1 LVSKKSPLTRLVPF
15 EHKIRGQAAP
25 EGAQTLQEVVAA
37 GFSSERKLPRPLD
50 ADFHLVARTQSER
63 FRDNGGNT
71 YGEAVA
77 PFGDLHGSAPW
88 IYSIGI
94 VYPSPNPVNVAAR
107 ASRLTP
113 AWRRAPNRPA
123 NGRQE
128 RRGNMNLSAA
138 APVTAGAISARIDRL
153 PATRTMWTMIALL
166 GFGMFFE
173 LYDLLFTAYVAPS
186 LVKSGVLTAKTAG
199 LFGTTGVAS
208 FIAALF
214 TGLFIGTILCGFLAD
229 RYGRRA
235 IFTWSLIW
243 YSAANIMVSVQTDAF
258 GLNLWRLVSGI
269 GLGVEMV
276 TIGAYLSELAPKG
289 FRGRAFAVN
298 QAIGFTCVPIISF
311 LAWLLVPTA
320 PFGVEGWRWVV
331 LIGALA
337 APIVVFLRRG
347 LPESPRWLAKHGRLA
362 EADRVLSAIEA
373 KVAAEYGR
381 PLPPPGPGEPVA
393 PASRFLDLWLP
404 GIRGRVILMSI
415 FNIFQT
421 VGFYGFSNWVPSL
434 LVKQGITVS
443 TSLGYTTVI
452 ALAAPVGPL
461 IGFFLGDRFERKWII
476 VAAAFVILVAGLVFG
491 QASTAALIIAMGVML
506 TLGNNIMSYSFHAYQ
521 QELFPTGIR
530 ARAAG
535 FVYSWSRLSVIFSS
549 FVIAFV
555 LDAFGAPG
563 VFVFIAAAMAVV
575 MATIG
580 IFGPR
585 TTNLALEEIAR

>member
-1 LVSKKSPLTRLVPF
+1 MNDS
-15 EHKIRGQAAP
+15 G
-25 EGAQTLQEVVAA
+25 GA
-37 GFSSERKLPRPLD
+37 R
-50 ADFHLVARTQSER
+50 
-63 FRDNGGNT
+63 
-71 YGEAVA
+71 
-77 PFGDLHGSAPW
+77 
-88 IYSIGI
+88 
-94 VYPSPNPVNVAAR
+94 
-107 ASRLTP
+107 
-113 AWRRAPNRPA
+113 
-123 NGRQE
+123 
-128 RRGNMNLSAA
+128 LSA
-138 APVTAGAISARIDRL
+138 GSISARIDRL
-153 PATRTMWTMIALL
+153 PATRTIWTYIVLL

-186 LVKSGVLTAKTAG
+186 LVKSGVLTARTAG

-235 IFTWSLIW
+235 IFTWSLLW
-243 YSAANIMVSVQTDAF
+243 YSAANIMVALQTDAF

-269 GLGVEMV
+269 GLGVEIV
-276 TIGAYLSELAPKG
+276 TIGTYLSELAPKG
-289 FRGRAFAVN
+289 IRGRAFAVN
-298 QAIGFTCVPIISF
+298 QAIGFVCVPVASF
-311 LAWLLVPTA
+311 LAFVLVPAA
-320 PFGVEGWRWVV
+320 PFGIEGWRWVV

-337 APIVVFLRRG
+337 APVIVFLRRG

-373 KVAAEYGR
+373 KVAAEYGK
-381 PLPPPGPGEPVA
+381 PLPPPGPEEPVA
-393 PASRFLDLWLP
+393 PASGFMDLWAP
-404 GIRGRVILMSI
+404 GVRGRVILMSV

-421 VGFYGFSNWVPSL
+421 IGFYGFSNWVPSL

-443 TSLGYTTVI
+443 TSLGYTTLI

-476 VAAAFVILVAGLVFG
+476 VAAAGLILVCGLVFG
-491 QASTAALIIAMGVML
+491 QTREAAIIIAMGVAL

-549 FVIAFV
+549 FIIAFI
-555 LDAFGAPG
+555 LDEFGALG
-563 VFVFIAAAMAVV
+563 VFVFIAAAMAIV

-585 TTNLALEEIAR
+585 TTNLSLEKIAH

>member
-1 LVSKKSPLTRLVPF
+1 MNDP
-15 EHKIRGQAAP
+15 G
-25 EGAQTLQEVVAA
+25 
-37 GFSSERKLPRPLD
+37 
-50 ADFHLVARTQSER
+50 
-63 FRDNGGNT
+63 
-71 YGEAVA
+71 
-77 PFGDLHGSAPW
+77 
-88 IYSIGI
+88 
-94 VYPSPNPVNVAAR
+94 AAR
-107 ASRLTP
+107 
-113 AWRRAPNRPA
+113 
-123 NGRQE
+123 
-128 RRGNMNLSAA
+128 LS
-138 APVTAGAISARIDRL
+138 AGAISARIDRL
-153 PATRTMWTMIALL
+153 PATRTIWTYVVLL

-186 LVKSGVLTAKTAG
+186 LVKSGVLTAGTAG

-235 IFTWSLIW
+235 IFTWSLLW
-243 YSAANIMVSVQTDAF
+243 YSAANIMVALQTDAF

-269 GLGVEMV
+269 GLGVEIV

-289 FRGRAFAVN
+289 MRGRAFAVN
-298 QAIGFTCVPIISF
+298 QAIGFVCVPVASF
-311 LAWLLVPTA
+311 LAFTLVPAA
-320 PFGVEGWRWVV
+320 PFGIEGWRWVV

-347 LPESPRWLAKHGRLA
+347 LPESPRWLAKVGRLA
-362 EADRVLSAIEA
+362 EADRALSAIEA
-373 KVAAEYGR
+373 KVEAEYGK
-381 PLPPPGPGEPVA
+381 PLPPPGPEEA
-393 PASRFLDLWLP
+393 ISPASSFLDLWIP
-404 GIRGRVILMSI
+404 GVRGRVILMSV

-421 VGFYGFSNWVPSL
+421 IGFYGFSNWVPSL
-434 LVKQGITVS
+434 LVKQGITIS

-476 VAAAFVILVAGLVFG
+476 VAAAGLILVCGLVFG
-491 QASTAALIIAMGVML
+491 QTREAALIIAMGLAL

-549 FVIAFV
+549 FIIAFI
-555 LDAFGAPG
+555 LERFGAFG
-563 VFVFIAAAMAVV
+563 VFVFIAAAMAIV

-580 IFGPR
+580 LFGPR
-585 TTNLALEEIAR
+585 TTNLALEKIAR

>member
-1 LVSKKSPLTRLVPF
+1 MNDT
-15 EHKIRGQAAP
+15 A
-25 EGAQTLQEVVAA
+25 GA
-37 GFSSERKLPRPLD
+37 R
-50 ADFHLVARTQSER
+50 
-63 FRDNGGNT
+63 
-71 YGEAVA
+71 
-77 PFGDLHGSAPW
+77 
-88 IYSIGI
+88 
-94 VYPSPNPVNVAAR
+94 
-107 ASRLTP
+107 
-113 AWRRAPNRPA
+113 
-123 NGRQE
+123 
-128 RRGNMNLSAA
+128 LSAA
-138 APVTAGAISARIDRL
+138 AISARIDRL
-153 PATRTMWTMIALL
+153 PATRTIWTYVVLL

-186 LVKSGVLTAKTAG
+186 LVKSGVLTAQTRG

-235 IFTWSLIW
+235 IFTWSLLW
-243 YSAANIMVSVQTDAF
+243 YSAANIMVALQTDAF

-269 GLGVEMV
+269 GLGVEII

-289 FRGRAFAVN
+289 MRGRAFAVN
-298 QAIGFTCVPIISF
+298 QAIGFVCVPVASF
-311 LAWLLVPTA
+311 LAFTLVPAA
-320 PFGVEGWRWVV
+320 PFGIEGWRWVV

-337 APIVVFLRRG
+337 APVVVFLRRG
-347 LPESPRWLAKHGRLA
+347 LPESPRWLAKVGRLA
-362 EADRVLSAIEA
+362 EADRVLSTIEA
-373 KVAAEYGR
+373 RVEAEYGK
-381 PLPPPGPGEPVA
+381 PLPPPGPEEQIS
-393 PASRFLDLWLP
+393 PASSFMDLWIP
-404 GIRGRVILMSI
+404 GVRGRVILMSV

-421 VGFYGFSNWVPSL
+421 IGFYGFSNWVPSL
-434 LVKQGITVS
+434 LVKQGITIS

-476 VAAAFVILVAGLVFG
+476 VAAAGLILVCGLVFG
-491 QASTAALIIAMGVML
+491 QTREAALIIAMGVAL

-549 FVIAFV
+549 FIIAFI
-555 LDAFGAPG
+555 LGTFGAFG
-563 VFVFIAAAMAVV
+563 VFVFIAAAMAIV

-580 IFGPR
+580 LFGPR
-585 TTNLALEEIAR
+585 TTNLALEKIAR